1 MLLLIG
7 IRFALGA
14 GEAVIY
20 PAANQFVARWVPE
33 QERGFING
41 LIFAGVGAGSGLTPP
56 LLAWFILHHGWRSAF
71 WFSAIIGVVAGV
83 VWWWFARDTP
93 EEDPKVSPSELKTIR
108 EGIAEMNPDDDG
120 SAPAVISWSAIL
132 RRRDLLALIVSYFGF
147 GYTAW
152 IFFSWFFL
160 YMAQVRGF
168 NLKASAMFSM
178 LPFLSMTVGCLG
190 GGALSDRLTRAYGLR
205 VGRCGLASV
214 AYLFTAVFL
223 VLGSRVQSPQLA
235 GVILAGGAGALYVSQ
250 SSFWSVSA
258 DIAGRSSGV
267 FSSMVNM
274 GAQIGGA
281 VTASLTPWVAQRFG
295 WTTSFAIAA
304 ALAVVGAGLWMTVH
318 PERPLSAM
326 MTRLLQSALLGLVLA
341 VSALAADVRTP
352 TQEGIV
358 YGVADGQ
365 QLTMDYYAP
374 KGAGPH
380 PIAII
385 IHGGGYQRGNS
396 KSGSEAYC
404 ADFLAPA
411 GYAVFSIN
419 YRLAPKYPYPYMVY
433 DVERAIR
440 FLRHNA
446 SRWDGQANRIALIGG
461 SAGGFLSNM
470 VGLLNLPGDPSAA
483 DPVDRESAQ
492 VQAVVTLFAQS
503 SFATVPLNAD
513 VHALLDPLIKE
524 KGEAAALKEASPIT
538 YVHKGDPPF
547 LQILGDK
554 DEYIPFSEATN
565 LDAALRKVGVSSEI
579 IRIPGGMH
587 GTGGW
592 HKLPGVPDWEVQ
604 MTEWLNRTL
613 GHQGPVGEGVRKRE
627 PALVAPPA

>member
-1 MLLLIG
+1 MYAERHTRKRFFLAFWLFVLSAISFLDRTNISIAGLQISSEYGLGNQRLGWIFSAFLIGYAGFQVPAGWLASRFGPRLVITLGVVWWGVATALTTLIPPGISQAVLLLIG

-71 WFSAIIGVVAGV
+71 WFSAVIGVLAGG
-83 VWWWFARDTP
+83 VWWWLARDTP
-93 EEDPKVSPSELKTIR
+93 EEDPKVSASELKVIR
-108 EGIAEMNPDDDG
+108 DGIAGEAKDG
-120 SAPAVISWSAIL
+120 SAPGVISWRAIL
-132 RRRDLLALIVSYFGF
+132 TRRDLPALIITYFGF

-178 LPFLSMTVGCLG
+178 LPFLSMTIGCLG

-214 AYLFTAVFL
+214 AYVFTAVFL

-274 GAQIGGA
+274 GAQVGGA

-304 ALAVVGAGLWMTVH
+304 ALALLGAVLWMTVH
-318 PERPLSAM
+318 PERPLA
-326 MTRLLQSALLGLVLA
+326 
-341 VSALAADVRTP
+341 
-352 TQEGIV
+352 
-358 YGVADGQ
+358 
-365 QLTMDYYAP
+365 
-374 KGAGPH
+374 
-380 PIAII
+380 
-385 IHGGGYQRGNS
+385 
-396 KSGSEAYC
+396 
-404 ADFLAPA
+404 
-411 GYAVFSIN
+411 
-419 YRLAPKYPYPYMVY
+419 
-433 DVERAIR
+433 
-440 FLRHNA
+440 
-446 SRWDGQANRIALIGG
+446 
-461 SAGGFLSNM
+461 
-470 VGLLNLPGDPSAA
+470 
-483 DPVDRESAQ
+483 
-492 VQAVVTLFAQS
+492 
-503 SFATVPLNAD
+503 
-513 VHALLDPLIKE
+513 
-524 KGEAAALKEASPIT
+524 
-538 YVHKGDPPF
+538 
-547 LQILGDK
+547 
-554 DEYIPFSEATN
+554 
-565 LDAALRKVGVSSEI
+565 
-579 IRIPGGMH
+579 
-587 GTGGW
+587 
-592 HKLPGVPDWEVQ
+592 
-604 MTEWLNRTL
+604 
-613 GHQGPVGEGVRKRE
+613 
-627 PALVAPPA
+627 